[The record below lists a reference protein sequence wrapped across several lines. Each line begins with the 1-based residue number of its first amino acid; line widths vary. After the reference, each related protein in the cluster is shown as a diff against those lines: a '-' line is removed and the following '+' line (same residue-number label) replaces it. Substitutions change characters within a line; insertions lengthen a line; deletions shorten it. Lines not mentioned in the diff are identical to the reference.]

1 MLATEKGKKYFDA
14 KKSKIDASLRFHEI
28 FHCFMVLCLDFEDVN
43 SFFMGISRRAYYY
56 MHQFFQARFYCFE
69 SLQVCLGWEKR
80 RVNDVA
86 KTQKNWNIFSTSR
99 EYCILLI
106 CWSLTSWLHFLN
118 KASTNTIERSTT
130 WDIWTS
136 FCLYISVLFIRPCFY
151 DLCEL
156 QFNLNY
162 QIMSLLIWPYQ
173 IKDSHSIHISCIW
186 IDIFIIEMVI
196 CHPFNNIR
204 LSFFASNMKQS
215 LKFSNTSISRPF
227 GPQYLRQ

>member
-1 MLATEKGKKYFDA
+1 MLATEKEKKYFDA
-14 KKSKIDASLRFHEI
+14 KKSKVDASLRFHEI

-136 FCLYISVLFIRPCFY
+136 FCLYISILFIRIPA
-151 DLCEL
+151 LLLRPLWITIQSKLSNNEL
-156 QFNLNY
+156 VNMALPNQRQSFH
-162 QIMSLLIWPYQ
+162 
-173 IKDSHSIHISCIW
+173 SHFVH
-186 IDIFIIEMVI
+186 
-196 CHPFNNIR
+196 
-204 LSFFASNMKQS
+204 SNW
-215 LKFSNTSISRPF
+215 F
-227 GPQYLRQ
+227 